1 MNRDAIEHEIAGII
15 QNMLKLPLVDADT
28 VLIGESG
35 ILDSMTVMR
44 LLAEIE
50 MRFDFTL
57 DEDDLTLDSIS
68 SVKRLAEWVLHSKQA
83 GQ

>member
-1 MNRDAIEHEIAGII
+1 MNRDAIEHEIAEII
-15 QNMLKLPLVDADT
+15 QNMLKLPFVDADT
-28 VLIGESG
+28 DLIGETG
-35 ILDSMTVMR
+35 VLDSLTVMR

-50 MRFDFTL
+50 RRFDFTL

-68 SVKRLAEWVLHSKQA
+68 SIKRLAEWVIHSKQA

>member
-1 MNRDAIEHEIAGII
+1 MNRDAIEHEIAGIL
-15 QNMLKLPLVDADT
+15 QKMLKLPSVDADT
-28 VLIGESG
+28 VLLGETG

-50 MRFDFTL
+50 RRFDFTL

-68 SVKRLAEWVLHSKQA
+68 SVKRLAEWVIHSKQA
-83 GQ
+83 GH